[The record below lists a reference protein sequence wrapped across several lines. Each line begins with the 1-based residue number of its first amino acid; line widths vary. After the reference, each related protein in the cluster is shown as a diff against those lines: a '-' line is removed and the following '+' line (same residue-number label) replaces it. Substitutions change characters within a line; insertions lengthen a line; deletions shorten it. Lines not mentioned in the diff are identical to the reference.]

1 MGTMAKLTKLTGKLK
16 VTTPSDREI
25 RMTRVFD
32 APRELLFEAWTTPQL
47 VSRWLLGRPAG
58 RCRSARSISMSA
70 AATASCVRNSS
81 SGTEMGWG
89 GVYREIVAPERIV
102 ATELFDQDWTGGE
115 TQVTMLLTV
124 EDGGKTRLT
133 ETMLFSSPE
142 ARNGALR
149 TDIERAV
156 AANYDRLEGLLALKL
171 ARKEGRSA
179 A

>member
-47 VSRWLLGRPAG
+47 VSRWLEPPGWTMPICEIDLNVGGSYRFV
-58 RCRSARSISMSA
+58 
-70 AATASCVRNSS
+70 VRNSS
-81 SGTEMGWG
+81 PGTEMGWG
-89 GVYREIVAPERIV
+89 GIYREIVAPERIV

-124 EDGGKTRLT
+124 EEGGKTRLT

-171 ARKEGRSA
+171 ARTEGRSA

>member
-1 MGTMAKLTKLTGKLK
+1 MGSMARLTKLTGKLK

-25 RMTRVFD
+25 RMTRAFD
-32 APRELLFEAWTTPQL
+32 APRELLFDAWTTPQM
-47 VSRWLLGRPAG
+47 VCRWLLGPPGWTMPVCEIDLTIGGSYRFV
-58 RCRSARSISMSA
+58 
-70 AATASCVRNSS
+70 VRNSS

-102 ATELFDQDWTGGE
+102 TTELFDQDWTGGE
-115 TQVTMLLTV
+115 TQVTLLLTAA
-124 EDGGKTRLT
+124 DGGRTRLT
-133 ETMLFSSPE
+133 QTIMFSSPE

-171 ARKEGRSA
+171 ARKERRSA